1 MTSELIDKRQRLY
14 IGEIDTVK
22 YVTLLLA
29 VLIAATLSGCG
40 GSSPATVG
48 ATSGTSKPA
57 AVRLGYFANLTHAQA
72 LLGVANGSFQKAI
85 GDVPLKTTVF
95 NAGPSVV
102 EAFFAN
108 ELDLAYVGPSPA
120 LNAHVKSHGSAVR
133 VISGS
138 ASNGVVI
145 VARKDAG
152 IAKMA
157 DLAGKRIATPQFG
170 NTQDISARHYV
181 LSVLKQTLKNAGGT
195 TDIQNIANAEQ
206 LGLFKSGQLDA
217 VWAPEPWG
225 ARLVHEADGVLVEEE
240 KNLWPE
246 KNFTIT
252 LVLAS
257 QKFLTEHPDVV
268 EQFLKAHVEITG
280 WLNTHRDEAADAAN
294 AELQKL
300 TGKSLKK
307 DMLLD
312 AYSRIGFSTDVFL
325 DSIKTFADWAY
336 ELKVAKEQPDL
347 KGFIDL
353 SILEKAKAA
362 NAAGSAK

>member
-1 MTSELIDKRQRLY
+1 MLRALFLTFFA
-14 IGEIDTVK
+14 GP
-22 YVTLLLA
+22 LA
-29 VLIAATLSGCG
+29 VILSSCG
-40 GSSPATVG
+40 ET
-48 ATSGTSKPA
+48 PA
-57 AVRLGYFANLTHAQA
+57 AVKPSAPGAKAAAPAVVRLGYFANLTHAQA
-72 LLGVANGSFQKAI
+72 MLGVANGSFQKAL

-102 EAFFAN
+102 EAFFAD

-133 VISGS
+133 VIAGA

-145 VARKDAG
+145 VARKDSG
-152 IAKMA
+152 ITKLT
-157 DLAGKRIATPQFG
+157 DIGGKRIATPQFG

-181 LSVLKQTLKNAGGT
+181 LGVLKQQLKDTGGT

-206 LGLFKSGQLDA
+206 LGLFKSGQLDV

-225 ARLVHEADGVLVEEE
+225 ARLIHEAGGVLLDEE

-246 KNFTIT
+246 KNFTVT

-257 QKFLTEHPDVV
+257 KKFLETQPETV
-268 EQFLKAHVEITG
+268 EKFLRAHVELTD
-280 WLNTHRDEAADAAN
+280 WLNAHRAEAADASN

-307 DMLLD
+307 EILAD
-312 AYSRIGFSTDVFL
+312 AFARIGFSTDPYAET
-325 DSIKTFADWAY
+325 IKTFAAWAY
-336 ELKVAKEQPDL
+336 ELKVSNAPADMN
-347 KGFIDL
+347 GFIDL
-353 SILEKAKAA
+353 KLLEKAKDGGAA
-362 NAAGSAK
+362 K

>member
-1 MTSELIDKRQRLY
+1 MKRVVLF
-14 IGEIDTVK
+14 TFASVF
-22 YVTLLLA
+22 LA
-29 VLIAATLSGCG
+29 AALSGCG
-40 GSSPATVG
+40 GSA
-48 ATSGTSKPA
+48 PA
-57 AVRLGYFANLTHAQA
+57 AIGPAGAAKLQALRLGYFANLTHAQA

-102 EAFFAN
+102 EAFFAG

-120 LNAHVKSHGSAVR
+120 LNAHVKSHGTAVR

-145 VARKDAG
+145 VARKDSG
-152 IAKMA
+152 IAKLA

-181 LSVLKQTLKNAGGT
+181 LSVLKQTLKGNGGT
-195 TDIQNIANAEQ
+195 TEIQNIANAEQ

-225 ARLVHEADGVLVEEE
+225 ARLIHEAGGVLVEEE

-252 LVLAS
+252 VVLAS
-257 QKFLTEHPDVV
+257 QKLLAEHPEVV
-268 EQFLKAHVEITG
+268 EKFLKAHLETTA
-280 WLNTHRDEAADAAN
+280 WLNAHRDEAANAAN
-294 AELQKL
+294 VELQKL

-307 DMLLD
+307 EVLVD
-312 AYSRIGFSTDVFL
+312 AFSRIGFSTDVFL
-325 DSIKTFADWAY
+325 DSIKTFADWSFD
-336 ELKVAKEQPDL
+336 LKVAREQPDL

-353 SILEKAKAA
+353 SLLEKAKAEG
-362 NAAGSAK
+362 AAK